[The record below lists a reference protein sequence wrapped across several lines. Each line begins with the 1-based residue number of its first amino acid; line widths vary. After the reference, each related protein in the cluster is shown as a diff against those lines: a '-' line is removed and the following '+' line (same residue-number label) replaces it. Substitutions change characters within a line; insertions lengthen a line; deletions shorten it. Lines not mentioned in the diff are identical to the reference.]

1 MEVKQAKTLDIQGL
15 ICPLPVLKARKT
27 LQSMSPGERL
37 RVVTTDPVSVIDIP
51 HFCHDAGHHLISET
65 EEAGVYCFEI
75 EKGS

>member
-1 MEVKQAKTLDIQGL
+1 
-15 ICPLPVLKARKT
+15 
-27 LQSMSPGERL
+27 MSPGERL